1 MEEHPKKKK
10 LRYFQVYILKVLKNI
25 SSRHGITLNAKEQLN
40 SALCTIT
47 DIIAKKSYSLCSI
60 AEKKTI
66 GMKEVE
72 NAFFLLSSG
81 ALRKKGIEAG
91 NKAVENFEKF
101 DEKTTH
107 TSRQTK
113 AGIVF
118 PPSLLERFL
127 RIHSE
132 VMIAGTAP
140 VFLASVI
147 EYILREIL
155 IKAATG
161 VLTHVRLT
169 IRDIEL
175 AIRTDTELDRL
186 FRLASIKFLGG
197 GVVPEIEKALL
208 VKKPRKPKKKQTS
221 IFPDRKSHRFRPGTV
236 SLREI
241 KKFQKNSERLILP
254 RTFIEKLVRDMLTEL
269 GWTAG
274 MISKDTFTVLQYY
287 IEGYIVDFLV
297 KANKL
302 AIHSKRIKVLTTD
315 LAFVTYLNGD
325 SRHTNE

>member
-1 MEEHPKKKK
+1 MEETKKKRS
-10 LRYFQVYILKVLKNI
+10 RYFEVYILRVLKNV
-25 SSRHGITLNAKEQLN
+25 SSTHGITLNAKQQLN

-47 DIIAKKSYSLCSI
+47 DILAKKSHALCEI

-66 GMKEVE
+66 GIKEVE

-81 ALRKKGIEAG
+81 SLREKGIEAG
-91 NKAVENFEKF
+91 KKAVEKFEKF

-127 RIHSE
+127 RIH
-132 VMIAGTAP
+132 MITKSAP
-140 VFLASVI
+140 VFLAAVI

-175 AIRTDTELDRL
+175 GIRTDIELDRL
-186 FRLASIKFLGG
+186 FRL
-197 GVVPEIEKALL
+197 
-208 VKKPRKPKKKQTS
+208 TS
-221 IFPDRKSHRFRPGTV
+221 I
-236 SLREI
+236 
-241 KKFQKNSERLILP
+241 
-254 RTFIEKLVRDMLTEL
+254 
-269 GWTAG
+269 
-274 MISKDTFTVLQYY
+274 
-287 IEGYIVDFLV
+287 
-297 KANKL
+297 
-302 AIHSKRIKVLTTD
+302 
-315 LAFVTYLNGD
+315 
-325 SRHTNE
+325 